1 MRVALLSSLELLDAE
16 GERRRA
22 FVRIGGRSVLQRQ
35 MEFALAFGCERIA
48 CLSDNI
54 SPELMEL
61 QALAEDRGAQFQ
73 IIRDARPLSGMVK
86 SDDRLLV
93 IGDGVVFD
101 QTVAHEILGE
111 GRKVLTLPADR
122 GVPLGFERLDRDRA
136 WAGVMIAAGALVER
150 LADMPR
156 DIDPVSTLL
165 RLALQSGS
173 VTAEVAADLLA
184 DDSWA
189 LVNSAGSAAKFE
201 KRWLEKSV
209 RPASLAALTSAIAD
223 RTALSVLKRHARP
236 QKAIRAGAAIS
247 IASLIGAAAAGW
259 AGYPVAGLG
268 IAAVTWFSGR
278 FAGTL
283 SSVVSGGL
291 EATRLNRWSAPG
303 LSAAVDALIIVL
315 AIATVPPSK
324 KITAFFAVFALL
336 GLLRVLAAKAHDF
349 AGPNLR
355 EFFADRGLLLA
366 ILFAAA
372 FFGNIT
378 LASQSLATI
387 LMIFALVRSL
397 PSRITQV

>member
-1 MRVALLSSLELLDAE
+1 MRVALLSSLELLGAE
-16 GERRRA
+16 DEGRRA
-22 FVRIGGRSVLQRQ
+22 FMRIGGRSVLQRQ
-35 MEFALAFGCERIA
+35 MELALAFGCERIA
-48 CLSDNI
+48 CLSDSI
-54 SPELMEL
+54 SPELMDL
-61 QALAEDRGAQFQ
+61 QSFAESRGTQFQ

-86 SDDRLLV
+86 SDDKLLV

-101 QTVAHEILGE
+101 QSVAHEVLGE

-173 VTAEVAADLLA
+173 ITAEVSAEMLA

-189 LVNSAGSAAKFE
+189 LVNSSGSAAKFE
-201 KRWLEKSV
+201 KRWLAKAV
-209 RPASLAALTSAIAD
+209 KPASFAAPTSSIAD
-223 RTALSVLKRHARP
+223 RTALSVLKRHTRP
-236 QKAIRAGAAIS
+236 QKAVRAGAAIS

-268 IAAVTWFSGR
+268 IAAITWFSGR

-283 SSVVSGGL
+283 SSIVSDGL

-303 LSAAVDALIIVL
+303 LSVVVDALIIML
-315 AIATVPPSK
+315 ALATVPPSK
-324 KITAFFAVFALL
+324 KIAAFFAVFMLL
-336 GLLRVLAAKAHDF
+336 GLLRVLAAKTNDF
-349 AGPNLR
+349 SGPNLR
-355 EFFADRGLLLA
+355 DFFQDRGLLLA
-366 ILFAAA
+366 ILCTAAA
-372 FFGNIT
+372 FGNIT
-378 LASQSLATI
+378 LISQAVAAI
-387 LMIFALVRSL
+387 LMLFALVRSL